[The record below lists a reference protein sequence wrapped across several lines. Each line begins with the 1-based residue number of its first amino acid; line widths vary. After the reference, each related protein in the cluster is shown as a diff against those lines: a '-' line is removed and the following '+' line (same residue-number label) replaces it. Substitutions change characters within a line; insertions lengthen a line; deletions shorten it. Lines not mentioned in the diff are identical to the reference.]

1 MKNTLSPK
9 TEVKN
14 VEGMLKG
21 QKLSQHSL
29 IYSGAHVTLYAT
41 LLVSQT
47 AGLFVCLLV
56 GPLVGPLVGR

>member
-9 TEVKN
+9 TEIKN

-29 IYSGAHVTLYAT
+29 IYSGVHVTLYAT

-47 AGLFVCLLV
+47 AGLFVC
-56 GPLVGPLVGR
+56 R